1 MRSTRRAVSSG
12 RSIWARSRPSRSTGA
27 TRSSPA
33 LYENLLILPCYHD
46 PASYLLA
53 LDKNTGE
60 VKWKVDRGKETT
72 SYSTPIIVT
81 GAKGP
86 EVVLN
91 TSEGLEAYDPRTG
104 DALWSAK
111 GAARFPI
118 PVPVHDGTVL
128 YTTRGYRSGPYLAV
142 ALGGRGD
149 VSESGVRW
157 KVDTGAPYISSF
169 VLYDGLLYMASELG
183 IVTVIDPKTGERVWR
198 ERVGGIFT
206 ASPVAGDGKVYLVS
220 ETGETIVLKAG
231 REPAVLSRNAL
242 DAHFVASPAIAS
254 GRIFL
259 RGDDQLIAVGASGS

>member
-1 MRSTRRAVSSG
+1 MEG
-12 RSIWARSRPSRSTGA
+12 RPRQGNDA
-27 TRSSPA
+27 
-33 LYENLLILPCYHD
+33 
-46 PASYLLA
+46 
-53 LDKNTGE
+53 
-60 VKWKVDRGKETT
+60 

-128 YTTRGYRSGPYLAV
+128 YATPGLPERTLSRGGSRRARRCLRV
-142 ALGGRGD
+142 
-149 VSESGVRW
+149 GVRW

-259 RGDDQLIAVGASGS
+259 RGDNQLIAVGASGS